1 MKNKIAKIFNSVLV
15 IAVLLGNFSVF
26 AQTKRIPANQKKCSG
41 GWTGIVKYSRTQNMS
56 EDKTIPRVSGMGENS
71 TSKRMDYEYE
81 AKVMVSESPQK
92 DGSMIAKAS
101 LDSILTATETTNAK
115 EKISC
120 DRGKTWKTATGNF
133 KSESKIYGT
142 QGGVEANVRVG
153 LNMDGTYNVSVS
165 LPPIPGEKEGS
176 FTSNFSGQCSAKEG
190 KNEKMEPM
198 ATNVEGNS
206 FISDGT
212 HRFDPKNPNK
222 ISGSYSR
229 KGPGNMVE
237 TITWTLRRCGSPLM
251 LTDVKLYE
259 ANFPSPNSWQTVP
272 EDEYTID
279 GNMVKIVATIA
290 NFSSEAK
297 TTYIK
302 HKELKENADLPESN
316 IQVDI
321 LPNEEREVE
330 YMWDTS
336 GYAWKEGN
344 PWNQPE
350 INRQI
355 EVKTTDDA
363 ITKNLQVRPKPV
375 IVIPGMWSD
384 PNSFSKFMSY
394 FETSRGTNWKTDYAK
409 VYVSKTAAENVPI
422 VEDKIKEIQ
431 GKENAWHVD
440 LVGHST
446 GGLIGRAYIHNS
458 MGQQFDGRPTV
469 TNFVLVGT
477 PNTGTPCATGVD
489 TIFTRIFSKAAD
501 SFREISIKNMQEFN
515 KKIKARKGTKFH
527 ALVGN
532 GFDTNCQIEAP
543 GDGIVPSRSA
553 IWNLKDWKFS
563 NVRTRHEEMLGE
575 QANFMAVTKWL
586 AISPKGNH
594 LPDMDSYLGSLEND
608 PGNEYFAQVSFQQNK
623 NHGPMFDA
631 EDFGQTID
639 EDDIEPTFATGVKLK
654 PNKTTE
660 VEIPVTDGKRMAINI
675 LAPSK
680 ISATLTDTNGVIA
693 DKNLFGTPEAEG
705 IFRTMRV
712 KKTFQ
717 KGVWKLKLE
726 SLEEQEAEI
735 AIVVFIFN

>member
-1 MKNKIAKIFNSVLV
+1 MKNKTAKILNSVLV
-15 IAVLLGNFSVF
+15 IAILFGNLSVF
-26 AQTKRIPANQKKCSG
+26 AQTKRVPANQQKCSG
-41 GWTGIVKYSRTQNMS
+41 GWTGVVKYSRTQNMS
-56 EDKTIPRVSGMGENS
+56 ENKTTPRVSGMGED
-71 TSKRMDYEYE
+71 TSSKQIDYEYE
-81 AKVMVSESPQK
+81 ANIIVSESPQK
-92 DGSMIAKAS
+92 DGSTIAKAS
-101 LDSILTATETTNAK
+101 LDSIMTGTEITGSK

-133 KSESKIYGT
+133 RSESKIYGT
-142 QGGVEANVRVG
+142 QGGVEANVNVG
-153 LNMDGTYNVSVS
+153 LNADGTYNVSVA
-165 LPPIPGEKEGS
+165 LPPIPGKKEGS
-176 FTSNFSGQCSAKEG
+176 FISSFSGQCTAKEG

-198 ATNVEGNS
+198 ATNVQGNS

-222 ISGSYSR
+222 ISGSYTQ

-251 LTDVKLYE
+251 ITDVKLYE
-259 ANFPSPNSWQTVP
+259 ANFPSPNSWQTIP

-279 GNMVKIVATIA
+279 GNMVRIVATIA
-290 NFSSEAK
+290 NFSSETK
-297 TTYIK
+297 TTYLK

-321 LPNEEREVE
+321 PANGEREVE

-336 GYAWKEGN
+336 GYAWKDGN
-344 PWNQPE
+344 PWNQSE
-350 INRQI
+350 IDRQI
-355 EVKTTDDA
+355 EVKIPDDTV
-363 ITKNLQVRPKPV
+363 TKNIQVRPKPV

-394 FETSRGTNWKTDYAK
+394 FETSGGTNWKTDYAK

-422 VEDKIKEIQ
+422 VEAKIKEIQ
-431 GKENAWHVD
+431 SQENAWHVD

-446 GGLIGRAYIHNS
+446 GGLIGRAYINNS
-458 MGQQFDGRPTV
+458 MGKQFDGRPTV

-489 TIFTRIFSKAAD
+489 TIFTRIFSKTAD
-501 SFREISIKNMQEFN
+501 SFREISIKNMREFN
-515 KKIKARKGTKFH
+515 KRIIARKGTKFH

-532 GFDTNCQIEAP
+532 GFDKNCQTDGT

-553 IWNLKDWKFS
+553 IWILKDWKFS
-563 NVRTRHEEMLGE
+563 TVRTRHEEMLGE
-575 QANFMAVTKWL
+575 QANFMAITKWL

-594 LPDMDSYLGSLEND
+594 LPDLDSYLGSLGND
-608 PGNEYFAQVSFQQNK
+608 LGNEYFAQVSFQQNK
-623 NHGPMFDA
+623 NRGPMFDT
-631 EDFGQTID
+631 EDLGQTID
-639 EDDIEPTFATGVKLK
+639 DDDIEPAFATGVKLQ

-675 LAPSK
+675 LAPPK
-680 ISATLTDTNGVIA
+680 ISATLTDESGNVV
-693 DKNLFGTPEAEG
+693 DKNLLGTPESKG
-705 IFRTMRV
+705 FFRTLRV
-712 KKTFQ
+712 NKNFQ

-735 AIVVFIFN
+735 VIVVFIF